1 MSTAANEVTAVDLP
15 PPSTHTG
22 VVGWLRANL
31 FSTWYNSLLTIV
43 LLYLLV
49 TNLWPLF
56 DWAVLKATFVGTSQQ
71 HCTGGGAC
79 WLFLKERFSFFI
91 YGFYPD
97 AQHWR
102 VNIVFAMIAIC
113 FAPQMIPR
121 FPGRKWLAIAG
132 FTVLPV
138 AGFILIRGDILGL
151 TFVRTGL
158 WGGLMLTLVLAY
170 AGMVLALPIGVLLAL
185 GRRSKMTVI
194 RGFSTIFIEVWRGV
208 PLITVLFMSS
218 VMFPLFMPEG
228 VTIDKLLRAYIGL
241 TLFYSTY
248 MAEVIRGGLQA
259 IPKGQYEAADALG
272 LGYWKK
278 MGLVILPQA
287 LKVVIPGIVNTLIA
301 LFKDTTLVLIIGLFD
316 LLGTVQATIMDPA
329 WSNVSAEAYLFVAFV
344 FWIFT
349 FSMSRYSQRLERK
362 LQTGH
367 ENE

>member
-1 MSTAANEVTAVDLP
+1 MSQIATDVSVDLA
-15 PPSTHTG
+15 PPSSGTG
-22 VVGWLRANL
+22 VIGWLRKNL
-31 FSTWYNSLLTIV
+31 FSTWYNSLLTLV
-43 LLYLLV
+43 LLYILITTLV
-49 TNLWPLF
+49 PFINWAIF
-56 DWAVLKATFVGTSQQ
+56 DATFFGAAQEQ
-71 HCTGGGAC
+71 CTGGGAC
-79 WLFLKERFSFFI
+79 WLFLKERFAFFI

-97 AQHWR
+97 GLHWR
-102 VNIVFAMIAIC
+102 VNIVFVMMAIC
-113 FAPQMIPR
+113 FVPQLIPR
-121 FPGRKWLAIAG
+121 FPGKKWLGIAG

-138 AGFILIRGDILGL
+138 VGFVLIHGGILGL
-151 TFVRTGL
+151 EFVRTGL

-170 AGMVLALPIGVLLAL
+170 GGMVLALPIGVFLAL
-185 GRRSKMTVI
+185 GRRSNMTVV
-194 RGFSTIFIEVWRGV
+194 RGLSTVFIEVWRGV

-228 VTIDKLLRAYIGL
+228 ATIDKLLRAYIGL

-316 LLGTVQATIMDPA
+316 ILGTVQATIMDPA
-329 WSNVSAEAYLFVAFV
+329 WSNVSAEAYLFVAFS

-349 FSMSRYSQRLERK
+349 FSMSQYSQGLERK
-362 LQTGH
+362 LKT
-367 ENE
+367 EN